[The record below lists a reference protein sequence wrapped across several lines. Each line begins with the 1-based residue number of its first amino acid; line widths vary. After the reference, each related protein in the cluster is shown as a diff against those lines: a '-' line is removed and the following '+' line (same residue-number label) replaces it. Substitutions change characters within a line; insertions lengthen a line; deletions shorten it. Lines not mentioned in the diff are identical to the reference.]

1 MVQEVQDLLAAAGHL
16 GGQGALGVVV
26 KAQQLGLGVAAL
38 EDFRHHRGV
47 VPLAGIRA
55 LVGGAGHKGLIDF
68 PAQIP
73 VVAVGHDR
81 EEAGEIQGDDIAV
94 PFLLAGG
101 LFGAFNSGLG
111 DAGELI
117 DVGDM
122 FEPVLGSIQHV
133 ITELVGQ
140 LGQLPG
146 QLGILLFLVF
156 RQVDTTQMEI
166 PEGVFHR
173 LALGFAQVLEVFSLG
188 QLLVGVAECRI
199 LAHLGAV
206 LGELLQ
212 AVFVNLAQLVV
223 VHHAVQVRNH

>member
-1 MVQEVQDLLAAAGHL
+1 M
-16 GGQGALGVVV
+16 
-26 KAQQLGLGVAAL
+26 AAL
-38 EDFRHHRGV
+38 EYFRHHRSV
-47 VPLAGIRA
+47 IPLAGIRA
-55 LVGGAGHKGLIDF
+55 LVGSAGHKRLVDF
-68 PAQIP
+68 PAQMPI
-73 VVAVGHDR
+73 VAVGHDR
-81 EEAGEIQGDDIAV
+81 EEAGEIQGDHIAV
-94 PFLLAGG
+94 QLFLAGG
-101 LFGAFNSGLG
+101 LLGAFDSGFG

-117 DVGDM
+117 HIGDV
-122 FEPVLGSIQHV
+122 FVPVLGRIQHV
-133 ITELVGQ
+133 VAELVGQ

-146 QLGILLFLVF
+146 QVGILLFLVF

-188 QLLVGVAECRI
+188 QLLIGVAECRI